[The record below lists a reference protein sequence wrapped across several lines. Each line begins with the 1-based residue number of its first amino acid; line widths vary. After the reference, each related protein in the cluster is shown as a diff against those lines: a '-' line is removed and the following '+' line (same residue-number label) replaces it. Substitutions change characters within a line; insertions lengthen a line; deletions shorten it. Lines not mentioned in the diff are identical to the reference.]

1 MKKLLFVLA
10 LGFFAACN
18 NGTDADDK
26 KDSTVEAIDSS
37 ASAAKD
43 SVNATADSTKDM
55 IDSSAAAAK
64 DSVKH

>member
-26 KDSTVEAIDSS
+26 KDSTVDAIDSS

-43 SVNATADSTKDM
+43 SVNASADSTTDK
-55 IDSSAAAAK
+55 IDSAAHAAK
-64 DSVKH
+64 DTVKH